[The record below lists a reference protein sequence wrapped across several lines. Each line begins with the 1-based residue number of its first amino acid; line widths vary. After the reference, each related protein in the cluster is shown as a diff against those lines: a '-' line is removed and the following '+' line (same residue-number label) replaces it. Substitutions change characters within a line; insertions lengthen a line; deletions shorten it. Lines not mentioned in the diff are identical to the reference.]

1 MESQE
6 PNPLTTQ
13 SGRLV
18 KTKKDNNFV
27 YTGTKKVENDTK
39 VQDTLP
45 VELTPENDTSER
57 NENSGMMSVVPTSE
71 NNTSETNESSDT
83 SVATANYALNL
94 EKTLDKKIDACNRL
108 PIEAMH
114 SETNSVISFSTTAF
128 DLAQKCTARYF
139 SCDSYTIKHSHKQ
152 DKRGLIE
159 GDVMRI
165 SNKCNAFT
173 ITINFYRTTSKAL
186 INGAGLKTF
195 QETHLPAIEEM
206 IKMDYNQSEE
216 QSVKYKVL
224 GAKEEL
230 ANLKTPNGGP
240 QKSEAH
246 LVSDQDPVSARTP
259 DKTNTLCEL
268 AVAPAPAPPS
278 CETTAQAHEARP
290 TGTLKN
296 DTRDQGQSPSK
307 SEPLTRPS
315 SVNLTFYCTTQ
326 IYILLLPCEF

>member
-6 PNPLTTQ
+6 PKPLTTQ

-27 YTGTKKVENDTK
+27 YTGTKKVENDIK

-45 VELTPENDTSER
+45 VEPTPEKDTSER
-57 NENSGMMSVVPTSE
+57 NENSDTMSVVPTSE

-94 EKTLDKKIDACNRL
+94 EKTLDKKIDACDRL

-114 SETNSVISFSTTAF
+114 SETNSVITFSTTAF
-128 DLAQKCTARYF
+128 DLAQKCTAQYF
-139 SCDSYTIKHSHKQ
+139 SCDSYTIKHNQKQ

-159 GDVMRI
+159 SDVMRI
-165 SNKCNAFT
+165 SNKRNAFT

-195 QETHLPAIEEM
+195 QETHLPAMEEM
-206 IKMDYNQSEE
+206 IKMDYNRSEE

-230 ANLKTPNGGP
+230 ANLKP
-240 QKSEAH
+240 QMVVHRRAKHTLQVTKTQSLPEH
-246 LVSDQDPVSARTP
+246 LIKPTLYVSLQWLRHLLHPLVKLQPKHPRQDQQ
-259 DKTNTLCEL
+259 E
-268 AVAPAPAPPS
+268 
-278 CETTAQAHEARP
+278 
-290 TGTLKN
+290 
-296 DTRDQGQSPSK
+296 PSK
-307 SEPLTRPS
+307 M
-315 SVNLTFYCTTQ
+315 
-326 IYILLLPCEF
+326 ILEIRGRVRQSQNH